1 MDKLIFTSL
10 SQATSGNV
18 QRVQLTNDLA
28 NVSTVGFKR
37 ALLQRSIPS
46 KLDGPGFGTRFQ
58 PLVATQNDVV
68 NLTEG
73 NRMQTDNPMD
83 IALNGQTVLGVFA
96 DDGNLA
102 FTRRGDL
109 RVSQD
114 GFIETSTGLLVS
126 DEGGAPI
133 TVPQGGTVTFTPDGA
148 VFFNNT
154 IAEAGVI
161 APQQIGLLL
170 MRDASATQ
178 LQRRTDGLFE
188 VTGANGQGGDFP
200 TGPEIASLTS
210 GALEGSNV
218 QPVEVLVELMDYYRS
233 FETQIKVIKSV
244 EELDKDANKLMRVT

>member
-83 IALNGQTVLGVFA
+83 IALNGQTVLGVLA

-114 GFIETSTGLLVS
+114 GFIETSTGQLVS

-154 IAEAGVI
+154 IAEAGWL
-161 APQQIGLLL
+161 PH
-170 MRDASATQ
+170 
-178 LQRRTDGLFE
+178 
-188 VTGANGQGGDFP
+188 
-200 TGPEIASLTS
+200 
-210 GALEGSNV
+210 
-218 QPVEVLVELMDYYRS
+218 
-233 FETQIKVIKSV
+233 
-244 EELDKDANKLMRVT
+244 NKLGCF